1 MLAGNLIHN
10 LQVGMEI
17 SGDILLASQ
26 SRNERYEFSII
37 KQTQFFVK
45 KIDKTN
51 LKGLH
56 KFKNT
61 ANCHIEQNTKLQTM

>member
-1 MLAGNLIHN
+1 MAGNSIHN

-17 SGDILLASQ
+17 SGDKLLASQ

-45 KIDKTN
+45 KIDKSPN
-51 LKGLH
+51 CRQCNAFLK
-56 KFKNT
+56 FN
-61 ANCHIEQNTKLQTM
+61 